1 MRSSAGLAW
10 VSLAALL
17 GTSVISAQ
25 TLNNQ
30 SLSGK
35 FFFRYVSI
43 GSDSSGNATDPR
55 SLLGALTFDGNGNYS
70 FTGQEVIGAAA
81 AAASATGT
89 GVYSVDPA
97 GNVTMDSPIRAGDKV
112 NARLSVEALIGSGT
126 ETTDNT
132 FDMLVAIPAPTGA
145 AALTGPYWVVT
156 LEFPGGLVANARNT
170 FFNMNSAGLGQ
181 LVAMS
186 VYGHAATLLSGA
198 PTTQQVTGAT
208 YTVASDGT
216 GTLSFGTASTSALL
230 SGGKNVYL
238 SADGNVLIGGSTAAG
253 SHDMLIGVKAIANP
267 TASSWTGTMW
277 TSGLRYESATSQP
290 AWISNVGSLAA
301 RVAGSN
307 TIYQRL
313 KALGAGTTDFT
324 AVNPYALNTGGSLTV
339 ELSQVGLG
347 AGGMFV
353 EAAIDPTDPGGFEI
367 DFGAP
372 MASLSGSGVFL
383 NPQGVASAASFAPA
397 GNPISPGE
405 FVALF
410 GTGLAKSNL
419 TATPPYP
426 ATLNGVTVLIDGKA
440 APVYFVSAGQI
451 NCLVPYSLTGAT
463 ATIEVQN
470 SGANS
475 NTVTVPVAAT
485 SPGVYSLDQSGT
497 GAGAIEHAN
506 GALVSAADPAVAGET
521 VVVFL
526 TGMGAVTP
534 TLTDGTA
541 STGTPQHQTPLPT
554 VYVADQ
560 PATVNFSGL
569 TPGFPGLYQL
579 NVMIPLSLSSTGNLP
594 LAISTANAFHDQ
606 VYLVVQ

>member
-1 MRSSAGLAW
+1 MRSSAGLVC

-17 GTSVISAQ
+17 GTSIISAQ
-25 TLNNQ
+25 TLSNQ

-55 SLLGALTFDGNGNYS
+55 SLLGAITFDGIGTYS
-70 FTGQEVIGAAA
+70 FNGQEVIGGA

-89 GVYSVDPA
+89 GAYSVDPA
-97 GNVTMDSPIRAGDKV
+97 GDVTMDSPIRAGDKV
-112 NARLSVEALIGSGT
+112 NGRLSAEALIGSGT

-132 FDMLVAIPAPTGA
+132 FDMLVAIPEPTGA

-170 FFNMNSAGLGQ
+170 FFSMNSAGIGQ
-181 LVAMS
+181 LAAIG
-186 VYGHAATLLSGA
+186 VYGHTASLLSGA

-208 YTVASDGT
+208 YSVASDGT

-253 SHDMLIGVKAIANP
+253 SHDIMIGVKALANP
-267 TASSWTGTMW
+267 TASSWNGTMW
-277 TSGLRYESATSQP
+277 TSGLRYESATGQP
-290 AWISNVGSLAA
+290 AWDENVGSLAA
-301 RVAGSN
+301 RIAGS
-307 TIYQRL
+307 TTFYQRL

-324 AVNPYALNTGGSLTV
+324 AWNTYSLNTGGSLTV

-347 AGGMFV
+347 AGGTFV

-372 MASLSGSGVFL
+372 MTALSGSGVFL

-405 FVALF
+405 FIALF
-410 GTGLAKSNL
+410 GTGLAKSTQ
-419 TATPPYP
+419 TAAPPYP

-440 APVYFVSAGQI
+440 APIYFVSAGQI
-451 NCLVPYSLTGAT
+451 NCLVPYNTAGAT
-463 ATIEVQN
+463 ATIQVQN
-470 SGANS
+470 GGANS
-475 NTVTVPVAAT
+475 NIVTVPVGVT

-506 GALVSAADPAVAGET
+506 GAVVSAANPAVAGET
-521 VVVFL
+521 VVVYL

-534 TLTDGTA
+534 TIADGTA
-541 STGTPQHQTPLPT
+541 STGKPLNQAVVPT
-554 VYVADQ
+554 VYIADQ
-560 PATVNFSGL
+560 LAAVLFSGL

-579 NVMIPLSLSSTGNLP
+579 NVTIPMSLSSTGNFP
-594 LAISTANAFHDQ
+594 LAIGTANAFHDQ
-606 VYLVVQ
+606 VYVVVQ

>member
-1 MRSSAGLAW
+1 MG
-10 VSLAALL
+10 
-17 GTSVISAQ
+17 G
-25 TLNNQ
+25 
-30 SLSGK
+30 G
-35 FFFRYVSI
+35 
-43 GSDSSGNATDPR
+43 
-55 SLLGALTFDGNGNYS
+55 
-70 FTGQEVIGAAA
+70 

-89 GVYSVDPA
+89 GAYSVDPA
-97 GNVTMDSPIRAGDKV
+97 GDVTMDSPIRTGDKV

-132 FDMLVAIPAPTGA
+132 FDMLVAIPAPTA
-145 AALTGPYWVVT
+145 AAILTGPYWVVT
-156 LEFPGGLVANARNT
+156 LEFPGGSVANARNA
-170 FFNMNSAGLGQ
+170 FFSLNSAGIGQ
-181 LVAMS
+181 LAAMS
-186 VYGHAATLLSGA
+186 VYGHAATLMSGA

-208 YTVASDGT
+208 YSFASDGT
-216 GTLSFGTASTSALL
+216 GTLAFGTASTSALL

-238 SADGNVLIGGSTAAG
+238 SADGNVLIGGSTTAG
-253 SHDMLIGVKAIANP
+253 SHDMMIGVKALTNP
-267 TASSWTGTMW
+267 TASSWNGTMW
-277 TSGLRYESATSQP
+277 TSGLRYESATGQP
-290 AWISNVGSLAA
+290 AWLEHTGSLAA
-301 RVAGSN
+301 RVAGST

-324 AVNPYALNTGGSLTV
+324 AVNPYALNTGGSPTGSLTV

-347 AGGMFV
+347 AGGTFV

-372 MASLSGSGVFL
+372 VTALSGGGVFL

-405 FVALF
+405 FIALF
-410 GTGLAKSNL
+410 GTGLAKSNQ
-419 TATPPYP
+419 TAAPPYP

-440 APVYFVSAGQI
+440 APIYFVSAGQI
-451 NCLVPYSLTGAT
+451 NCLVPYSTAGAT
-463 ATIEVQN
+463 ATIQVQN

-485 SPGVYSLDQSGT
+485 SPGIYSLDQSGT
-497 GAGAIEHAN
+497 GAGAIEHAS
-506 GALVSAADPAVAGET
+506 GAVVNAANPAVAGET

-534 TLTDGTA
+534 TIADGTS
-541 STGTPQHQTPLPT
+541 STGNPQHQTTLPT

-560 PATVNFSGL
+560 QATVNFSGL

-579 NVMIPLSLSSTGNLP
+579 NVVIPLSLSSTGNFP
-594 LAISTANAFHDQ
+594 LAIGTANAFHDQ
-606 VYLVVQ
+606 VYVVVQ

>member
-1 MRSSAGLAW
+1 MRLSAGL
-10 VSLAALL
+10 VYVFLAGLFAP
-17 GTSVISAQ
+17 SVVSAQ
-25 TLNNQ
+25 TLTNQ
-30 SLSGK
+30 SLTGK

-55 SLLGALTFDGNGNYS
+55 SLLGTITFDGNGNYS
-70 FTGQEVIGAAA
+70 FNGQTIMGAA

-89 GVYSVDPA
+89 GAYAVDPA
-97 GNVTMDSPIRAGDKV
+97 GNVTMDSPLRAGDKV

-132 FDMLVAIPAPTGA
+132 FDMLVAIPAPSGA
-145 AALTGPYWVVT
+145 ATLTGPYWIVT
-156 LEFPGGLVANARNT
+156 LEFPGGSVANARNT
-170 FFNMNSAGLGQ
+170 FFSMNSAGIGQ
-181 LVAMS
+181 FSAIS

-208 YTVASDGT
+208 YSVASDGT

-238 SADGNVLIGGSTAAG
+238 SADGNVLIGGSTTAG
-253 SHDMLIGVKAIANP
+253 SHDIMIGVKALANP
-267 TASSWTGTMW
+267 TASSWNGTMW

-290 AWISNVGSLAA
+290 AWLEHTGSLAA
-301 RVAGSN
+301 RVAGST
-307 TIYQRL
+307 TIYRRL
-313 KALGAGTTDFT
+313 KALAAGTTDFT

-347 AGGMFV
+347 AGGTFV

-372 MASLSGSGVFL
+372 VTALSGSGVFL

-397 GNPISPGE
+397 GNPISPGQ
-405 FVALF
+405 FIALF
-410 GTGLAKSNL
+410 GTGLAKSNQ

-426 ATLNGVTVLIDGKA
+426 ATLNGVTVLINGKA
-440 APVYFVSAGQI
+440 APIYFVSAGQI
-451 NCLVPYSLTGAT
+451 NCLVPYSTAGAT
-463 ATIEVQN
+463 ATIQVQN
-470 SGANS
+470 GTGNS
-475 NTVTVPVAAT
+475 NTVTVPVGVT
-485 SPGVYSLDQSGT
+485 SPGIYSLDQSGT

-506 GALVSAADPAVAGET
+506 GAVVNAANPAVAGET

-534 TLTDGTA
+534 AITDGTA
-541 STGTPQHQTPLPT
+541 STGNPQHQTPLPT

-560 PATVNFSGL
+560 QATVNFSGL

-579 NVMIPLSLSSTGNLP
+579 NVIIPISLSSTGNFP
-594 LAISTANAFHDQ
+594 LAISTVNAFHDQ
-606 VYLVVQ
+606 VFVAVQ